1 MSFYVIL
8 CHRIINIGKTIKTT
22 KSSHQPNPNVLTNY
36 VPQCDIFRDGDFTMT
51 LGSLYHSF
59 WDFFFF
65 FSDIQPDPMSF
76 HVILFWCGST
86 ITEVK
91 NPFLTGFQA
100 NKQM

>member
-51 LGSLYHSF
+51 LGSLFHCITTLSET
-59 WDFFFF
+59 F
-65 FSDIQPDPMSF
+65 FSFFLISNLILCHSMSF
-76 HVILFWCGST
+76 YFGVVAQSLRSKTHF
-86 ITEVK
+86 
-91 NPFLTGFQA
+91 
-100 NKQM
+100 